1 MQQHFI
7 YFLYSKSIDR
17 FYIGETSNLKNR
29 LILHQKQHYKGSF
42 TKSAKDWEIVF
53 SKKCDSKQD
62 ALFLEKFIKRMK
74 SKKFILKVI
83 KNPEI
88 LDDILNNK

>member
-29 LILHQKQHYKGSF
+29 LKIIS
-42 TKSAKDWEIVF
+42 I
-53 SKKCDSKQD
+53 
-62 ALFLEKFIKRMK
+62 I
-74 SKKFILKVI
+74 
-83 KNPEI
+83 
-88 LDDILNNK
+88 